1 MMLTQ
6 HTDTDI
12 RAATPHQQTF
22 LIEPP
27 STFSNSGQA
36 STDQMVK
43 MSRMIIIVGDGD
55 NNDHDV
61 TVQGDRGLGV
71 FLAGHPGTLAW
82 EWVSSPA

>member
-6 HTDTDI
+6 HTDTNI

-27 STFSNSGQA
+27 STFSSSGQA
-36 STDQMVK
+36 STDQM
-43 MSRMIIIVGDGD
+43 MIIIVGDGD